1 MRQVNGIGVIAE
13 VSDVRRNLS
22 QMATEGFW
30 EDEIFVRVG
39 KPLAG
44 FRQKLTELAPNWF
57 RPKLFNY
64 LISLFEACPQHA
76 GEAKHAELFVR
87 SVIGDQ
93 KNVQTRFQEKDEAL
107 LVTGVVAE
115 VLVSCETRL
124 IRVAAKQRPAPK
136 AVNPSVVGC
145 PIWPMRSSGP
155 AAPNSRTGRV
165 LPWA

>member
-1 MRQVNGIGVIAE
+1 MGQVNGIGVVAE

-22 QMATEGFW
+22 QMAAESFR

-39 KPLAG
+39 KPLPG
-44 FRQKLTELAPNWF
+44 FRQKLAELAQNWS
-57 RPKLFNY
+57 RPKLFNL
-64 LISLFEACPQHA
+64 LISLFKACPQHA

-115 VLVSCETRL
+115 VLASCETRL

-145 PIWPMRSSGP
+145 PI
-155 AAPNSRTGRV
+155 
-165 LPWA
+165 